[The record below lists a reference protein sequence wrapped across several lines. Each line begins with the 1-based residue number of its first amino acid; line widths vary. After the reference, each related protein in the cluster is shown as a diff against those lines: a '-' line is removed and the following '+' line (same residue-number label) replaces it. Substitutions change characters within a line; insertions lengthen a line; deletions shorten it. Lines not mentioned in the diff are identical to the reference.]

1 VPSWLWFVAA
11 CAVVVSVYFALPV
24 GDTSNLLYTGVAAL
38 TTVALAAGV
47 LRRRPAAWSAWVMIA
62 LGQASYTFA
71 DGLYYVLE
79 HLTGDIP
86 YPGPPD
92 VFYLL
97 AYPLLAAGLV
107 VLVRRRTPL
116 WQSATLIDA
125 TVVGTAATLLWWV
138 YVLHP
143 ISTAA
148 SGSSLENLI
157 SVAYPV
163 LDLLI
168 FVVALRLMLG
178 AGARNAAYYM
188 IIASLGLMLVADTVY
203 AVANF
208 ADTWVEGTW
217 VDGVW
222 LASYA
227 LLGAAGLHPSMR
239 RLDERATVAAPDAT
253 SSRVAVLAVASL
265 VGPAVLIIEHLR
277 GRDSDVPALAAGCA
291 IMFLLV
297 LLRMAGVLAT
307 TRVEATTDALTG
319 VYSRRFFSESL
330 RVEIE
335 RAHRSHGTVGLVLI
349 DVDHFK
355 HVNDSYGHPA
365 GDRTLVELAR
375 RLRAVSR
382 PGDILARIGGEE
394 FALVLPGADA
404 ARAVSLAERVRRFVS
419 ATPFLLGDPKMLPV
433 TVSVGVAV
441 YPGDGTED
449 TDLIRAAD
457 QALYAAKRGGRN
469 RVVASTAATPPL
481 PASVSGVPAPRIP
494 AAAA

>member
-1 VPSWLWFVAA
+1 VPVWLWFVSA
-11 CAVVVSVYFALPV
+11 CAAVTVVYFWLPV
-24 GDTSNLLYTGVAAL
+24 GAASNLLYTGVSAM
-38 TTVALAAGV
+38 TTVALAVGV
-47 LRRRPAAWSAWVMIA
+47 FKRRPDAWSAWVMIS
-62 LGQASYTFA
+62 LGQASYTLA
-71 DGLYYVLE
+71 DGLYYLLQKVSGE
-79 HLTGDIP
+79 IP

-92 VFYLL
+92 VLYLL

-148 SGSSLENLI
+148 AGSSLENLI

-178 AGARNAAYYM
+178 AGARNTAYYM
-188 IIASLGLMLVADTVY
+188 IIGSLGLMLVADTVY

-208 ADTWVEGTW
+208 ADTWAEHTW

-239 RLDERATVAAPDAT
+239 RLDEKATVAAPDAT
-253 SSRVAVLAVASL
+253 TSRVAVLAVASL
-265 VGPAVLIIEHLR
+265 VGPVVLFIEHLR
-277 GRDSDVPALAAGCA
+277 GRDGDVPALAVGCA
-291 IMFLLV
+291 VMFLLV

-307 TRVEATTDALTG
+307 TRIEATTDALTR

-335 RAHRSHGTVGLVLI
+335 RAHRANGTIGLILI

-355 HVNDSYGHPA
+355 QINDSYGHPA
-365 GDRTLVELAR
+365 GDRVLVELAR

-404 ARAVSLAERVRRFVS
+404 TRAVSLGERVRRFVS
-419 ATPFLLGDPKMLPV
+419 ATPFLLGDPKMLSV
-433 TVSVGVAV
+433 TVSVGVSV
-441 YPGDGTED
+441 SPGDGIED
-449 TDLIRAAD
+449 TELIRAAD
-457 QALYAAKRGGRN
+457 QALYAAKRSGRN
-469 RVVASTAATPPL
+469 RVVASAAATPPT
-481 PASVSGVPAPRIP
+481 PAGPVPAPRAAT
-494 AAAA
+494 AAA